1 VESIADVT
9 TATTPAPTAKIHST
23 PPARIGHGVRGLG
36 ACVPG
41 SGRSLVTR
49 GLGGGGPDG
58 AAVRGRGG
66 TGPAVVLTGELTDG
80 LAVEVRS

>member
-1 VESIADVT
+1 V
-9 TATTPAPTAKIHST
+9 
-23 PPARIGHGVRGLG
+23 RIGHGVRRVC

-49 GLGGGGPDG
+49 GLGGGPDG